1 MTAQTTRL
9 AKLERQTPAN
19 VDRCPSCPSVAFAY
33 QDHADD
39 PVAVVCIACGRPA
52 KTLIVFAYDDVQ
64 ELKA

>member
-9 AKLERQTPAN
+9 AKLERQTTAN

-33 QDHADD
+33 QDHPGD

-52 KTLIVFAYDDVQ
+52 KTLVVFAYDDAQ
-64 ELKA
+64 EVPA